1 MTTLPHASFPMSFA
15 YIKRYQMVIDL
26 TKVMLSDSLLPAGFY
41 FLEWHPAFIERH
53 AKTKYLSFCNE
64 IDARI
69 FPSFRQYDACLRL
82 MRSIAEKSAFLP
94 ETTWLIV
101 QGEPLKEVRDCAT
114 IQGLKHNDLL
124 GAIQNV
130 AVLPDF
136 RGRGL
141 GQSLVLKSL
150 HGFRNAGITQVTLEV
165 TAENTPAV
173 CLYEKLGFRTVKT
186 VYKETVAGI

>member
-1 MTTLPHASFPMSFA
+1 MSFA

-26 TKVMLSDSLLPAGFY
+26 TTVKLPDSQLPIGFH
-41 FLEWHPAFIERH
+41 FLDWNPAFLERH
-53 AKTKYLSFCNE
+53 AKTKYLSFCDE

-69 FPSFRQYDACLRL
+69 FPTFRQYDACLRL
-82 MRSIAEKSAFLP
+82 MRSIADKSGFLP
-94 ETTWLIV
+94 GTTWLIV
-101 QGEPLKEVRDCAT
+101 HGEPFKEVRDCAT
-114 IQGLKHNDLL
+114 IQGLRHNDQL

-141 GQSLVLKSL
+141 GQALVLKSL
-150 HGFRNAGITQVTLEV
+150 HGFCKAGLDRVTLEV

-173 CLYEKLGFRTVKT
+173 LLYEKVGFRTVKT
-186 VYKETVAGI
+186 IYKETVINH

>member
-1 MTTLPHASFPMSFA
+1 MSFT
-15 YIKRYQMVIDL
+15 YTKRYQMVIDL
-26 TKVMLSDSLLPAGFY
+26 LTVMLPDIQLPGGFH
-41 FLEWHPAFIERH
+41 FLDWHPAFIERH
-53 AKTKYLSFCNE
+53 AKTKYHSFRNE

-69 FPSFRQYDACLRL
+69 FPTFRQYDACLRL
-82 MRSIAEKSAFLP
+82 MRSIAGKSGFLP
-94 ETTWLIV
+94 SATWLIV

-114 IQGLKHNDLL
+114 IQGLKHNDQL

-141 GQSLVLKSL
+141 GQALVLKSL
-150 HGFRNAGITQVTLEV
+150 YGFRNAGLERVTLEV

-173 CLYEKLGFRTVKT
+173 LLYKKLGFHTVKT
-186 VYKETVAGI
+186 VYKETVANQ